1 VRMAFNGIQP
11 TNMGIIMGY
20 LMINIK
26 ITNIVYIY
34 ICIYIMANYIF
45 VYLGIYEFSG

>member
-1 VRMAFNGIQP
+1 MAFNGIQP

-26 ITNIVYIY
+26 ITNIVYI
-34 ICIYIMANYIF
+34 MANYIF

>member
-1 VRMAFNGIQP
+1 MAFNGIQP

-26 ITNIVYIY
+26 KTNIVYIY
-34 ICIYIMANYIF
+34 IYTYIYIYHGKLYIC
-45 VYLGIYEFSG
+45 ISWDI